1 MRTEF
6 AIVAVH
12 GFSNTSL
19 AVCGSR
25 GKRMKIST
33 TSGTELEMKLIEE
46 ITGGREGLKTSRST
60 VKHARIPGTPTST
73 TSCSTCKPV
82 LFTSSL
88 YNYSRFTSPLPT
100 KDCMLWLLGL
110 TSHSCSYSVSFVY
123 FQLTAI
129 PFTSSLAQ
137 AAQESG
143 TAIDRSSMAFIPS
156 SCLRDC
162 AFVAHQIIPKCTPR
176 HHTSR
181 KIVTKQVLSQ
191 GSAPHPLPFDIH
203 EACE

>member
-1 MRTEF
+1 MRTDF

-12 GFSNTSL
+12 GCATTSL
-19 AVCGSR
+19 VVCGLR

-46 ITGGREGLKTSRST
+46 ITGGREVLKTSRST
-60 VKHARIPGTPTST
+60 VKHARIPGTLTST

-110 TSHSCSYSVSFVY
+110 TSHSCSYSISFVY
-123 FQLTAI
+123 FQLTAT
-129 PFTSSLAQ
+129 PFTSFLAQ
-137 AAQESG
+137 TAQESG
-143 TAIDRSSMAFIPS
+143 TAIDRSSMTFIPS
-156 SCLRDC
+156 SCLHELCFRRSPN
-162 AFVAHQIIPKCTPR
+162 H
-176 HHTSR
+176 
-181 KIVTKQVLSQ
+181 
-191 GSAPHPLPFDIH
+191 SALHPSPSNVPNVCRLGKY
-203 EACE
+203 